1 MTRVELVF
9 VSAPGAGHLVSS
21 TEFAKVLVDRDE
33 RVSVTFLVMK
43 MPFDSKTSEFIK
55 SLATT
60 NISNRL
66 RFIEL
71 PAIELDP
78 SDTSVRPM
86 TTLIETQKPHVR
98 EVVSNLIKPESSPSE
113 PRLGGFVLDMFCTQF
128 IDVANEFGVPSYIF
142 LTSGAA
148 FLGLVFHIQYIH
160 DHQQVD
166 PTKLENS
173 DVELSVPAVSLPLP
187 AKVLPSVLMN
197 EQWLSV
203 LLQQVRRFRET
214 KGIMVNTFMELE
226 SYAVNAL
233 TTESMN
239 NDAPPVY
246 PVGPILN
253 LKGDEGTSNQDCI
266 MRWLDDQAPSS
277 VVFLCFGS
285 MGGFNTEQVK
295 EIALALERSGHR
307 FLWSLRKPASKGTM
321 EAPTD
326 YTNPEEALP
335 EGFLD
340 HTAGIGKV
348 IGWAPQVVVLAHKAI
363 GGFVSHC
370 GWNSTLESLWFGFV
384 SHCGWNSTL
393 ERLRF
398 GVPIAALPLY
408 AEQQFNAFLLVQELG
423 LGVEIKVDYRSDQ
436 FVMTSSPKDMI
447 VSADVIERGIRCV
460 MDHDCEVRRK
470 VKDISEKSRQAL
482 MEGGSSH
489 RSLGRLIEDVINN
502 IE

>member
-1 MTRVELVF
+1 MTKVELVF
-9 VSAPGAGHLVSS
+9 VPAPGAGHLGSS

-33 RVSVTFLVMK
+33 RVSVTFIVMK

-78 SDTSVRPM
+78 SDTSVRPIP
-86 TTLIETQKPHVR
+86 TLIETQKPHVR
-98 EVVSNLIKPESSPSE
+98 EVVSNLIKPESSPEE
-113 PRLGGFVLDMFCTQF
+113 PRLGGFVLGMFCTPF
-128 IDVANEFGVPSYIF
+128 IDVANEFGVPSYLF
-142 LTSGAA
+142 FPSDAA
-148 FLGLVFHIQYIH
+148 CLGLFFHIQYIH

-166 PTKLENS
+166 PTKFENS
-173 DVELSVPAVSLPLP
+173 DVELSVPTVSLPLP
-187 AKVLPSVLMN
+187 AKVLPSTLMN
-197 EQWLSV
+197 EQWLPV
-203 LLQQVRRFRET
+203 LLQLIRRYRET
-214 KGIMVNTFMELE
+214 KGIMINTFMELE

-239 NDAPPVY
+239 SNAPPVY

-253 LKGDEGTSNQDCI
+253 LKGYQGTSDQDCI

-285 MGGFNTEQVK
+285 KGSFDTEQVK
-295 EIALALERSGHR
+295 EIALAVERSGQR
-307 FLWSLRKPASKGTM
+307 FLWSLRKPASKGAM
-321 EAPTD
+321 ETPTE

-340 HTAGIGKV
+340 RTAGIGKV

-370 GWNSTLESLWFGFV
+370 GWNSTLESLWFG
-384 SHCGWNSTL
+384 
-393 ERLRF
+393 
-398 GVPIAALPLY
+398 VPIATLPLY
-408 AEQQFNAFLLVQELG
+408 AEQQLNAFLLVHELG
-423 LGVEIKVDYRSDQ
+423 LGVEIKVDYRNDQ
-436 FVMTSSPKDMI
+436 FSKNMI

-460 MDHDCEVRRK
+460 MDHDGEVRRK

-482 MEGGSSH
+482 TEGGSSH
-489 RSLGRLIEDVINN
+489 RSLGRFIEDVICN